1 MLQQSGLFV
10 IESSP
15 VRRIVVESGRNV
27 EWSTVLKMVLINFI
41 LRSFSI
47 LANSIILT
55 LASLS
60 LNQGEHDV
68 KEDTE
73 FFTQLSDTLDAIKK
87 LPRFY
92 GKVKYKTSNVTKV
105 ITSLRVTE
113 GWAYIDYENPLIPL

>member
-1 MLQQSGLFV
+1 M
-10 IESSP
+10 
-15 VRRIVVESGRNV
+15 
-27 EWSTVLKMVLINFI
+27 WSTQYKI
-41 LRSFSI
+41 LLLSKKFFN
-47 LANSIILT
+47 LLPNSIILT